1 MDSATKLRYPPLSP
15 TPPHARDTVETRAQ
29 ALMIPNRKRAKK
41 LDDLLRVLGFHA
53 RASGTFKAAPPASA
67 TRSASD
73 SQKRKKKTAAAVATA
88 GKLGGGCQNREGL
101 TQEEKEESMWKRIEV
116 SKKRRPETPAEKNAS
131 GAGAE
136 LR

>member
-1 MDSATKLRYPPLSP
+1 
-15 TPPHARDTVETRAQ
+15 
-29 ALMIPNRKRAKK
+29 MIPNRKRAKM

-73 SQKRKKKTAAAVATA
+73 SRKRKDASGAAVAVAA
-88 GKLGGGCQNREGL
+88 GKLGGGCQSREGL
-101 TQEEKEESMWKRIEV
+101 TQEEKEESMWKRIEI
-116 SKKRRPETPAEKNAS
+116 SKKRGPETPAEKTAS
-131 GAGAE
+131 GADAE